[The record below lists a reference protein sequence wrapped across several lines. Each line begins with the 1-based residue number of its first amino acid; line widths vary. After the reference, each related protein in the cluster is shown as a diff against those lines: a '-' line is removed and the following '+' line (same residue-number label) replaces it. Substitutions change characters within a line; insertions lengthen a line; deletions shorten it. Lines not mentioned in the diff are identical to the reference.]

1 MISMNWLFAIVAT
14 IISYT
19 LFSYFGLR
27 TGTATTFKDALFT
40 PFTNLIDFSLVLAGS
55 AGFGVATYYALKS
68 SAYAIPIIIS
78 LGLIV
83 SFVFSTIFADGRITI
98 NKLIGLLVIVIGVLL
113 IK

>member
-1 MISMNWLFAIVAT
+1 MNWVFSIVAT
-14 IISYT
+14 IIAYT
-19 LFSYFGLR
+19 LFSCFGLR
-27 TGTATTFKDALFT
+27 TGAATTFKDALFT
-40 PFTNLIDFSLVLAGS
+40 PFSNLIDLSLVLVGS

-68 SAYAIPIIIS
+68 SAYAIPIVIS

-98 NKLIGLLVIVIGVLL
+98 TKLIGLFVIMIGVLL